1 MVTFN
6 LDNITR
12 QAIGFDNLFN
22 SMLNNNVGD
31 IGYPPYNLIKD
42 KEDTYLLQFALAG
55 FKEKELDVQVKEN
68 KPVVLITSAPVC
80 SKTKQYL
87 SANNILINS
96 LKN

>member
-1 MVTFN
+1 MDFIFNLLIKEKKMVTFN

-42 KEDTYLLQFALAG
+42 KGA
-55 FKEKELDVQVKEN
+55 KEIGIGL
-68 KPVVLITSAPVC
+68 
-80 SKTKQYL
+80 SKL
-87 SANNILINS
+87 S
-96 LKN
+96 

>member
-1 MVTFN
+1 MLVGTRPRTQKEKKMVTFN

-42 KEDTYLLQFALAG
+42 KEDTYLLQF
-55 FKEKELDVQVKEN
+55 N
-68 KPVVLITSAPVC
+68 
-80 SKTKQYL
+80 
-87 SANNILINS
+87 
-96 LKN
+96 